1 MTYRLMYLGAVM
13 CALICVAIVYEIT
26 TTGNTSDEWIVWVCV
41 IIGFCLFGFGFVY
54 EGRVKGKAE
63 EEIALMEQPNKKP

>member
-1 MTYRLMYLGAVM
+1 MYLGAVM
-13 CALICVAIVYEIT
+13 CALICVAIIYEIT
-26 TTGNTSDEWIVWVCV
+26 TTGNTSDEWIIWVCV

-63 EEIALMEQPNKKP
+63 EDNYNMVQSGNKP